1 MTHEQLS
8 KLIILSCK
16 KAMKEEMTKFKQEIL
31 SELRQTSSKSNNP
44 LVEQQKKFRQQYR
57 VQQQKPNQR
66 LSSNPSLN
74 EILRQTEPIQEGY
87 DNYEMEDY
95 GINLPTR
102 ENGQVVKPTGN
113 NKALNSVVNAM
124 NRDYSA
130 LVKRMDEDS
139 GRNEKQQLRN
149 KVMNIMEND
158 HVISNNS
165 PMGLDIEPFD
175 EDMSWLNDVE

>member
-1 MTHEQLS
+1 
-8 KLIILSCK
+8 
-16 KAMKEEMTKFKQEIL
+16 
-31 SELRQTSSKSNNP
+31 
-44 LVEQQKKFRQQYR
+44 
-57 VQQQKPNQR
+57 
-66 LSSNPSLN
+66 
-74 EILRQTEPIQEGY
+74 
-87 DNYEMEDY
+87 
-95 GINLPTR
+95 
-102 ENGQVVKPTGN
+102 
-113 NKALNSVVNAM
+113 M

-175 EDMSWLNDVE
+175 EDMSWLNDAE

>member
-1 MTHEQLS
+1 MTHKQLS
-8 KLIILSCK
+8 ELIILSCK
-16 KAMKEEMTKFKQEIL
+16 KAMKEEMAKFKQEIL
-31 SELRQTSSKSNNP
+31 SELRQSQKSTNP

-57 VQQQKPNQR
+57 VQQPQPKQR
-66 LSSNPSLN
+66 LSSNPTLN
-74 EILRQTEPIQEGY
+74 ELLRQTEPIQEGY
-87 DNYEMEDY
+87 DYEMEDY

-158 HVISNNS
+158 HMISNNS

>member
-1 MTHEQLS
+1 MTHKQLS
-8 KLIILSCK
+8 ELIILSCK
-16 KAMKEEMTKFKQEIL
+16 KAVKEEMAKFKQEIL
-31 SELRQTSSKSNNP
+31 SELRQSPKSSNP

-57 VQQQKPNQR
+57 VQQPQPKQR
-66 LSSNPSLN
+66 LSSNPLLN
-74 EILRQTEPIQEGY
+74 DILKETEPLQESY
-87 DNYEMEDY
+87 DYEIEDY

-130 LVKRMDEDS
+130 LVKRMDEDTGKS
-139 GRNEKQQLRN
+139 ERNQLRN

-158 HVISNNS
+158 SPT

-175 EDMSWLNDVE
+175 EDMSWLNEVE

>member
-31 SELRQTSSKSNNP
+31 TELRQSQKSSNP
-44 LVEQQKKFRQQYR
+44 LVEQQKKFRQQYK
-57 VQQQKPNQR
+57 VQQQRPQR
-66 LSSNPSLN
+66 LSSNPTLN
-74 EILRQTEPIQEGY
+74 ELLKQTEPIQEGY
-87 DNYEMEDY
+87 DNYEIEDY

-102 ENGQVVKPTGN
+102 ENGQVIKP

-130 LVKRMDEDS
+130 LVKRMNEDT
-139 GRNEKQQLRN
+139 GKTEKNQLRS
-149 KVMNIMEND
+149 KVVNIIEND
-158 HVISNNS
+158 NPIPRNT

-175 EDMSWLNDVE
+175 EDMSWLNEVE